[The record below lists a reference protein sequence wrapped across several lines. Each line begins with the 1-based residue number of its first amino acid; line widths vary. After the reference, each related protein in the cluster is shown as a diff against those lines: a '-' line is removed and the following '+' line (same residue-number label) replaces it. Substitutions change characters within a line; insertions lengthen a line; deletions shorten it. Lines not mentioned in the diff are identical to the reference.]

1 MIPDPDGFKSGRHFA
16 PWLRLTP
23 KPHSSD
29 GKEQLGGISKWAT
42 RRSARCSFVARR
54 RRNRARQ
61 QDGEDHLGAARQ
73 GRDISKYWRG
83 EQRSTRLSRYDD
95 QDGLADATPDRGE
108 VQN

>member
-1 MIPDPDGFKSGRHFA
+1 M
-16 PWLRLTP
+16 RLTP

-61 QDGEDHLGAARQ
+61 QDGEDHLGAAHQ
-73 GRDISKYWRG
+73 GRDISKYWYG
-83 EQRSTRLSRYDD
+83 ERRSTRLSRTTTRTD
-95 QDGLADATPDRGE
+95 LPARRRTEARCKIRR
-108 VQN
+108 

>member
-1 MIPDPDGFKSGRHFA
+1 M
-16 PWLRLTP
+16 RLTP

-73 GRDISKYWRG
+73 
-83 EQRSTRLSRYDD
+83 
-95 QDGLADATPDRGE
+95 
-108 VQN
+108 

>member
-1 MIPDPDGFKSGRHFA
+1 M
-16 PWLRLTP
+16 P

-42 RRSARCSFVARR
+42 RTLRSLLVCGATSSQSRSPTRWRGSSGRCSP
-54 RRNRARQ
+54 
-61 QDGEDHLGAARQ
+61 